1 MSSTEEAIAQAR
13 KAVEPDK
20 PKHVLRTLGK
30 SIREYKKASLLAPVL
45 VAVEGI
51 LEILIPTI
59 MASLIDEGITGGSMP
74 STIKF
79 GVILLIC
86 AMVSLG
92 AGFLS
97 GKFAAIAGAGF
108 AKNLRQDQF
117 KKVQGF
123 SFTNIDRFSTG
134 SIVTRLTTDVTNLQ
148 NAYMMIIR
156 LGVRAPI
163 MVIVAWIFSFR
174 ISPSISLVFLA
185 CVPIL
190 AIGLC
195 GLAVLE
201 HPVFERVFH
210 THDALNNVVDE
221 NLQGNRVVKSYNRE
235 SLRGGAS
242 STRISQRI
250 FRRLHQGRAHH
261 ELQQPADDGVR
272 LRLDDPHRMDGRAA
286 DRRLRQQRRR
296 GPDHR

>member
-30 SIREYKKASLLAPVL
+30 SIREYKKASLLAPAL

-185 CVPIL
+185 CIPIL

-195 GLAVLE
+195 GLAVLV

-210 THDALNNVVDE
+210 TYDALNNVVDE
-221 NLQGNRVVKSYNRE
+221 NLQGIRVVKSYNRE
-235 SLRGGAS
+235 SFEVGKFG
-242 STRISQRI
+242 RISQRI
-250 FRRLHQGRAHH
+250 FKDFTKAERIMIG
-261 ELQQPADDGVR
+261 
-272 LRLDDPHRMDGRAA
+272 
-286 DRRLRQQRRR
+286 
-296 GPDHR
+296 

>member
-92 AGFLS
+92 AVSLA
-97 GKFAAIAGAGF
+97 GKVEDIAGAGS
-108 AKNLRQDQF
+108 AK
-117 KKVQGF
+117 
-123 SFTNIDRFSTG
+123 
-134 SIVTRLTTDVTNLQ
+134 
-148 NAYMMIIR
+148 
-156 LGVRAPI
+156 
-163 MVIVAWIFSFR
+163 
-174 ISPSISLVFLA
+174 
-185 CVPIL
+185 
-190 AIGLC
+190 
-195 GLAVLE
+195 
-201 HPVFERVFH
+201 
-210 THDALNNVVDE
+210 
-221 NLQGNRVVKSYNRE
+221 
-235 SLRGGAS
+235 
-242 STRISQRI
+242 
-250 FRRLHQGRAHH
+250 
-261 ELQQPADDGVR
+261 
-272 LRLDDPHRMDGRAA
+272 
-286 DRRLRQQRRR
+286 RLRQEQCEKYQ
-296 GPDHR
+296 

>member
-30 SIREYKKASLLAPVL
+30 SIREYKKASLLAPAL

-97 GKFAAIAGAGF
+97 GKSRPSRARASPRTCA
-108 AKNLRQDQF
+108 RT
-117 KKVQGF
+117 
-123 SFTNIDRFSTG
+123 SSRRFRASASPISTG
-134 SIVTRLTTDVTNLQ
+134 S
-148 NAYMMIIR
+148 
-156 LGVRAPI
+156 P
-163 MVIVAWIFSFR
+163 
-174 ISPSISLVFLA
+174 
-185 CVPIL
+185 
-190 AIGLC
+190 
-195 GLAVLE
+195 
-201 HPVFERVFH
+201 
-210 THDALNNVVDE
+210 
-221 NLQGNRVVKSYNRE
+221 
-235 SLRGGAS
+235 
-242 STRISQRI
+242 
-250 FRRLHQGRAHH
+250 
-261 ELQQPADDGVR
+261 PAR
-272 LRLDDPHRMDGRAA
+272 S
-286 DRRLRQQRRR
+286 
-296 GPDHR
+296 

>member
-1 MSSTEEAIAQAR
+1 MSDTAEAIAQAR

-20 PKHVLRTLGK
+20 PKHVLRTLGQ
-30 SIREYKKASLLAPVL
+30 SIREYKKASILAPVF
-45 VAVEGI
+45 VTVEGI

-74 STIKF
+74 ATVKF
-79 GVILLIC
+79 GVILLVC
-86 AMVSLG
+86 SMVSLG

-97 GKFAAIAGAGF
+97 GKYAAVAGAGF
-108 AKNLRQDQF
+108 AKNLRKDQF
-117 KKVQGF
+117 EKVQGF

-163 MVIVAWIFSFR
+163 MVVVSWLFSFR

-185 CVPIL
+185 CIPIL

-195 GLAVLE
+195 GLAVLV

-210 THDALNNVVDE
+210 TYDALNNVVDE
-221 NLQGNRVVKSYNRE
+221 NLQGIRVVKSYNRE
-235 SLRGGAS
+235 SFEVSKFG
-242 STRISQRI
+242 RISLQG
-250 FRRLHQGRAHH
+250 LHQG
-261 ELQQPADDGVR
+261 
-272 LRLDDPHRMDGRAA
+272 
-286 DRRLRQQRRR
+286 
-296 GPDHR
+296 

>member
-1 MSSTEEAIAQAR
+1 MSDTAEAIAQAR

-20 PKHVLRTLGK
+20 PKHVLRTLGH
-30 SIREYKKASLLAPVL
+30 SIREYKKASILAPVF

-74 STIKF
+74 ATVKF
-79 GVILLIC
+79 GVILLVC

-97 GKFAAIAGAGF
+97 GKYAAVAGAGF
-108 AKNLRQDQF
+108 AKNLRKDQF
-117 KKVQGF
+117 EKVQGF

-163 MVIVAWIFSFR
+163 MVVVSWLFSFR
-174 ISPSISLVFLA
+174 ISPSISMVFLA
-185 CVPIL
+185 CIPIL

-195 GLAVLE
+195 GLAVLV

-210 THDALNNVVDE
+210 TYDALNNVVDE
-221 NLQGNRVVKSYNRE
+221 NLQGIRVVKSYNRE
-235 SLRGGAS
+235 SFEAVSYTHL
-242 STRISQRI
+242 
-250 FRRLHQGRAHH
+250 
-261 ELQQPADDGVR
+261 
-272 LRLDDPHRMDGRAA
+272 
-286 DRRLRQQRRR
+286 
-296 GPDHR
+296 